1 MWSCLTFFVL
11 GRGSQTE
18 DASWWP
24 KHGAWVKGSGYT
36 GIWSPADERWF
47 QRRLEAILTGKEG
60 PLNATAWKNKL
71 QRQKK
76 AGSLWAVVEN
86 QAWEFIY
93 REFVQTQ
100 ASHLPP
106 EMQPKPENSESK
118 ELVDVPEEE
127 GLVDAPEEV
136 SADAPEEVSVDAP
149 EEEGSADAPE
159 EEKSA
164 DAPEEEKSV
173 DAPEE
178 EGSFDPYSTYV
189 HIAGDLE

>member
-76 AGSLWAVVEN
+76 AGSLWAVMEN

-127 GLVDAPEEV
+127 GSVDAPEEV
-136 SADAPEEVSVDAP
+136 SADAP

-159 EEKSA
+159 EEGSA
-164 DAPEEEKSV
+164 

>member
-1 MWSCLTFFVL
+1 M
-11 GRGSQTE
+11 
-18 DASWWP
+18 
-24 KHGAWVKGSGYT
+24 
-36 GIWSPADERWF
+36 
-47 QRRLEAILTGKEG
+47 
-60 PLNATAWKNKL
+60 
-71 QRQKK
+71 
-76 AGSLWAVVEN
+76 EN

-127 GLVDAPEEV
+127 GSVDAPEEV
-136 SADAPEEVSVDAP
+136 SADAP

-159 EEKSA
+159 EEGSA
-164 DAPEEEKSV
+164 